1 MLNTYRYAEQGAKG
15 MPKSDV
21 HLMYWSELAL
31 ASQDPREGAS
41 TTSDSKGISQIE
53 IHIILKCNL

>member
-1 MLNTYRYAEQGAKG
+1 MLDACGYAEQGAKG

-31 ASQDPREGAS
+31 PGQDPERG
-41 TTSDSKGISQIE
+41 GQYGVG
-53 IHIILKCNL
+53 

>member
-21 HLMYWSELAL
+21 PLLYWSELAL
-31 ASQDPREGAS
+31 ASQDPREG
-41 TTSDSKGISQIE
+41 GQ
-53 IHIILKCNL
+53 HGVR